1 MKIFKTTFKM
11 SLMLGASAIL
21 LGSVAAYADEVLP
34 KTPAPFAGKI
44 DADRDQSKPDWPQQ
58 VKAKAGAPNV
68 LLVLLD
74 DVGFGA
80 TSALGGPVKAPE
92 LEKLASEGLRYNSFH
107 VNSLC
112 SPTRSALLSGRN
124 DHEIGFGN
132 VTEGATGYPGYNSV
146 WPKSAASVAEVLK
159 DNGYSTAAFGKW
171 HNTPTWEVSPVGPFN
186 HWPNALGFE
195 YFYGFLAAADNQWE
209 PRLYRNTVPVE
220 PSGKPGSGYHLT
232 IDLANDAIKWLHQHD
247 AVAPD
252 KPFFLYFAT
261 GATHTPHHVPQEWVD
276 KYKGKFDQGW
286 DKLREET
293 FARQKALGVIPAN
306 AELTPRPAEL
316 PAWDSL
322 SAEQKKLL
330 AHEAEVY
337 AGFLEQ
343 TDHEVGRVIEAI
355 KEEGK
360 GDNTLI
366 LYIVGDNGASGEG
379 GLEGTDAR
387 TVEGKLETVENRA
400 KIADE
405 LGSELFSNHYAA
417 AWAWGLDTPFQ
428 WTKQVASHLGGT
440 TDPLVVSWPAGIKD
454 KGGIRTQFQH
464 VTDIA
469 PTLYELAGITPPT
482 VVNGVPQIP
491 LEGKSL
497 AASFNDPQ
505 APSTHPVQYFEMV
518 GNRGI
523 YKDGWWAGSR
533 HLLPWQ
539 ALVSDVWDQTP
550 VGQHPWELY
559 NLTVDYSQ
567 AHDLAAQN
575 PEKLKELVALFDSEA
590 KRNNVYPLAPH
601 TGPQP
606 SLSDGRTHFVFRSGV
621 ERLPPRSVP
630 NLRGRS
636 HTITADVEVPAGGAE
651 GVIIADGGRYGG
663 FSLYIKDGKPVYEVN
678 AYSHSA
684 AKLVSDAPLPTG
696 KVHIEVAVTADPLK
710 NASDRTPG
718 RVIASGTA
726 RLSVNGKQVAE
737 GPIANFISV
746 YGETLDVGKDLG
758 SPVSPAYESPFAFTG
773 TINTVVLD
781 LK

>member
-1 MKIFKTTFKM
+1 
-11 SLMLGASAIL
+11 MLGVSAIL
-21 LGSVAAYADEVLP
+21 FGSLAAHAADEVLP

-44 DADRDQSKPDWPQQ
+44 EADRDQSKPDWPQQ
-58 VKAKAGAPNV
+58 VKAPAGAPNI

-92 LEKLASEGLRYNSFH
+92 LDKLAAEGLRYNSFH

-112 SPTRSALLSGRN
+112 SPTRGALLSGRN
-124 DHEIGFGN
+124 DHEIGFGH

-171 HNTPTWEVSPVGPFN
+171 HNTPTWEVGPAGPFDR
-186 HWPNALGFE
+186 WPTKLGFE
-195 YFYGFLAAADNQWE
+195 YFYGFLQAEDSQWE
-209 PRLYRNTVPVE
+209 PRLYRGTVPVE

-276 KYKGKFDQGW
+276 KYKGQFDQGW

-322 SAEQKKLL
+322 SPEQKKLL

-337 AGFLEQ
+337 AGFLAQ

-360 GDNTLI
+360 GDNTLV

-379 GLEGTDAR
+379 GLEGVDEQ
-387 TVEGKLETVENRA
+387 TVEGNPASVAERSKH
-400 KIADE
+400 IDE
-405 LGSELFSNHYAA
+405 LGSELFVNHYAA
-417 AWAWGLDTPFQ
+417 GWAWGLDTPFQ

-440 TDPLVVSWPAGIKD
+440 TDPLFVSWPARIKD
-454 KGGIRTQFQH
+454 KGAIRSQFQH

-469 PTLYELAGITPPT
+469 PTLYEVAGITPPT
-482 VVNGVPQIP
+482 VVDGVPQSP

-505 APSTHPVQYFEMV
+505 APSTHPVQYFEML

-539 ALVSDVWDQTP
+539 SFNAGLWDKTA
-550 VGQHPWELY
+550 VGDHPWELY
-559 NLTVDYSQ
+559 NLNEDYSQ

-575 PEKLKELVALFDSEA
+575 PGKLKELVALFDSEA
-590 KRNNVYPLAPH
+590 QRNNVYPLAPH
-601 TGPQP
+601 YGPQP
-606 SLSDGRTHFVFRSGV
+606 SLADGRTHFVFRSGV

-630 NLRGRS
+630 NLRGQS

-651 GVIIADGGRYGG
+651 GVIIAEGGRYGG
-663 FSLYIKDGKPVYEVN
+663 FSLYVKDGKPVYEVN
-678 AYSHSA
+678 AYGHEA
-684 AKLVSDAPLPTG
+684 ARLVSSEPLPTG
-696 KVHIEVAVTADPLK
+696 KVQIVVEFTADPLDS
-710 NASDRTPG
+710 AYTTRSLFG
-718 RVIASGTA
+718 RGVASGKA
-726 RLSVNGKQVAE
+726 RLSVNGKLVSEGKVANS
-737 GPIANFISV
+737 IAV

-758 SPVSPAYESPFAFTG
+758 SPVSPAYESPFVFTG
-773 TINTVVLD
+773 NINTVALD